1 VNILTL
7 SSLYPNAVN
16 PQHGL
21 FVERRL
27 ERLVKH
33 SGATAT
39 VVAPVPW
46 FPLRSR
52 LFGSYAAFA
61 SVPDRDRRHGIDVH
75 YPRFPLIPKI
85 GMRFAPAAMAR
96 SALSRIRRI
105 VRNTGPVDII
115 DAHYFY
121 PDGVAAARL
130 AERLS
135 LPFIVTARGS
145 DINRIAQLP
154 GPRRMIRE
162 AAARASAVVAVS
174 AALGRSLA
182 ELGVDPEKVHV
193 LRNGVDLSFFSPGD
207 RSAARRSLGFESPT
221 ILSVGNLIEAKGHHL
236 AIESL
241 RHLEDT
247 RLIVIGAGGYEHTLR
262 RLVSSLALDERV
274 SFAGSLPPETLR
286 EYYRAADA
294 LFLLSRREGM
304 PNVVLEAIAC
314 GTPVVASDV
323 GGVGEVLSSP
333 DAGELVSDRGGKE
346 AAAAWRALQERGIDR
361 NRVRHHA
368 EQFSWDR
375 TIERLHALI
384 GRCIDGAHS

>member
-7 SSLYPNAVN
+7 SSLYPNAIN

-27 ERLVKH
+27 RRLVEH

-46 FPLRSR
+46 FPFRSR
-52 LFGSYAAFA
+52 LFGSYAEFA
-61 SVPDRDRRHGIDVH
+61 AVPVMDRRNGIDVH
-75 YPRFPLIPKI
+75 YPRFPLIPKV
-85 GMRFAPAAMAR
+85 GMRFAPASMAR
-96 SALSRIRRI
+96 GAVGRIRQILRSK
-105 VRNTGPVDII
+105 GPVDII

-121 PDGVAAARL
+121 PDGVAAAKL

-145 DINRIAQLP
+145 DINQIAELP

-162 AAARASAVVAVS
+162 AANKASAVVAVS
-174 AALGRSLA
+174 RALGRSLA
-182 ELGVDPEKVHV
+182 GIGVDPGKIHV

-207 RSAARRSLGFESPT
+207 RMASRRNLGFDAPT
-221 ILSVGNLIEAKGHHL
+221 ILSVGTLIEAKGHHI

-241 RHLEDT
+241 RHIEDA
-247 RLIVIGAGGYEHTLR
+247 RLIVIGAGAYEHSLR
-262 RLVSSLALDERV
+262 RLVSSLGLDERV
-274 SFAGSLPPETLR
+274 SFTGSLPPELLR
-286 EYYRAADA
+286 EHYRAADV
-294 LFLLSRREGM
+294 LFLLSQREGM

-323 GGVGEVLSSP
+323 GGIGEVLGDP
-333 DAGELVSDRGGKE
+333 VAGELVAERGAAE
-346 AAAAWRALQERGIDR
+346 AAAAWQGLKDRGIDR
-361 NRVRHHA
+361 SQVRAYA
-368 EQFSWDR
+368 EQFSWDH

-384 GRCIDGAHS
+384 QRCIDGAHS

>member
-1 VNILTL
+1 MNILTL

-27 ERLVKH
+27 KRLVEH

-46 FPLRSR
+46 FPFRSR
-52 LFGSYAAFA
+52 LFGSYAEFA
-61 SVPDRDRRHGIDVH
+61 AVPDTDRRHGIDVH
-75 YPRFPLIPKI
+75 YPRFPLIPKV
-85 GMRFAPAAMAR
+85 GMRFAPASMAR
-96 SALSRIRRI
+96 GAVGRIRRI
-105 VRNTGPVDII
+105 IRSKGPVDII

-145 DINRIAQLP
+145 DINRIAELP

-162 AAARASAVVAVS
+162 AAAKASAVVAVS

-182 ELGVDPEKVHV
+182 GMGVDPEKVHV
-193 LRNGVDLSFFSPGD
+193 LQNGVDLSFFSPGD
-207 RSAARRSLGFESPT
+207 RTASRRDLGFDTPT
-221 ILSVGNLIEAKGHHL
+221 ILSVGNLIEAKGHHI

-241 RHLEDT
+241 RHLKDT

-262 RLVSSLALDERV
+262 RLVSSLGLDERV

-286 EYYRAADA
+286 EYYRAADV

-323 GGVGEVLSSP
+323 GGVGEVLGSP
-333 DAGELVSDRGGKE
+333 VAGELVSERQASE
-346 AAAAWRALQERGIDR
+346 VAAAWRTLQERGIDR
-361 NRVRHHA
+361 GQVRTYA

-384 GRCIDGAHS
+384 RRCIDGAHS

>member
-1 VNILTL
+1 MNILTL
-7 SSLYPNAVN
+7 SSLYPNAIQ

-27 ERLVKH
+27 RRLVEY

-46 FPLRSR
+46 FPFRSR

-61 SVPDRDRRHGIDVH
+61 SVPDTDRRHGIDVH
-75 YPRFPLIPKI
+75 YPRFPLIPKV
-85 GMRFAPAAMAR
+85 GMRFAPASMAR
-96 SALSRIRRI
+96 GAAGRVRRI
-105 VRNTGPVDII
+105 LRDKGPVDII

-145 DINRIAQLP
+145 DINRIAKLP
-154 GPRRMIRE
+154 GPRRMIRD
-162 AAARASAVVAVS
+162 AAEKASAVVAVS

-182 ELGVDPEKVHV
+182 EMGVDSEKVHV

-207 RSAARRSLGFESPT
+207 RNASRRDLGIDAPT
-221 ILSVGNLIEAKGHHL
+221 ILSVGNLIEAKGHHI

-241 RHLEDT
+241 RHLQDA
-247 RLIVIGAGGYEHTLR
+247 RLIVIGAGGYEHSLR
-262 RLVSSLALDERV
+262 QLVSTLGLDARV
-274 SFAGSLPPETLR
+274 SFTGSLPPESLR
-286 EYYRAADA
+286 EYYRAADV
-294 LFLLSRREGM
+294 LFLLSQREGM

-323 GGVGEVLSSP
+323 GGVAEVLSSP
-333 DAGELVSDRGGKE
+333 VAGELVSERGAAE
-346 AAAAWRALQERGIDR
+346 AAAAWRALKDRGIDR
-361 NRVRHHA
+361 SQVRAHA
-368 EQFSWDR
+368 EQFSWDH

-384 GRCIDGAHS
+384 RRCIDGAHS